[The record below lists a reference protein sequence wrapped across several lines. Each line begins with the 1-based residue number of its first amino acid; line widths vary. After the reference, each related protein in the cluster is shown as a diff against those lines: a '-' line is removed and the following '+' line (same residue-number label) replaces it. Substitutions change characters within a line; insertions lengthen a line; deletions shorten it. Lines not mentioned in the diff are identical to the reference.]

1 MIEEVLGHGG
11 FGIVYKAR
19 HNELDHVVAIKEYL
33 PSELAVREGA
43 TIRAKSAECEAHFAD
58 GLRRFREE
66 AKALIEFQQH
76 LSIVDCREFF
86 RANGTAY
93 LVMEY
98 VEGLPLSELLRQ
110 REAAGK
116 PFTESD
122 LQAIAIPLAQ
132 GLAHIHR
139 AGVIHRDIKP
149 ANILVRKSDQQPVLI
164 DFGAAK
170 QAVAEHSRS
179 LAPYTEGYA
188 ALEQVADGQLGPW
201 TDLYGFGA
209 VLWRMVAGGNP
220 PWDPPNPVKVES
232 RANAR
237 VREADDPLTTAKELG
252 AGRFE
257 EQILELIDGC
267 LQLRDTERIR
277 ESDRVVEM
285 LQGSGG
291 DRQQSATA
299 EPQAEGRSDVEQ
311 PLSGRAGAQ
320 PGRSSP
326 VRWWKIVGVATA
338 GIAAVALAAVA
349 LIPRDENSETPER
362 WSFSIEAKP
371 ETAAVALVNGSE
383 AYRPGMLVV
392 PGRYEV
398 EVSAP
403 GFVTRREWVTHAK
416 SETSHRVEL
425 EPLPAAEPGPVHS
438 RTDAIADTSGSTVP
452 ETEPVTSELS
462 SASEPVA
469 ADPVEAVDQAGV
481 DSELNEISPMTCSDG
496 DGGWANCVELGES
509 YRQGDGVPR
518 DAARAAEFYRQSCLG
533 GDAAGCNQLGTMY
546 SAGEGVRRDP
556 IRAAGLFEGVCDSGY
571 AVGCHN
577 LGFLYSNGEGLEED
591 QGRAAELYSRAC
603 EGGYAAGC
611 YNLGRLYYRGE
622 GVKEDHVRAAELS
635 DRACE
640 AGAMPGCAFLG
651 GLYYDGAGVAQD
663 RERAAELY
671 ERACD
676 GGDSRACRACSE
688 LGDLYAKGE
697 GVSKDLIRA
706 MKLYGH
712 ACEGGYATGCY
723 SLGGLYYKGEGVGKN
738 LARAAELYG
747 IACDGGEAGAC
758 SVLGF
763 LYSNGEGVQEDKLR
777 AAEFYRRACE
787 GGDAMAC
794 GFLGSMYYEG
804 EGVRQDRA
812 RAAELFERVCDDGN
826 VGACGFL
833 GSMYY
838 EGEGVRQDL
847 ARAADLVERAC
858 DDRDFASCHILG
870 HRYYEGEG
878 VAQNRARAAELY
890 EIACE
895 GGDAMGCSDLGF
907 SYARGEGVPKDLT
920 RAMKLYERACD
931 SGFAPAGCFNL
942 YEGQGVPDDFTRAAE
957 VYEQRCDDTDPT
969 GCYNLGYMHFVG
981 QVAGPDAL
989 DFVRGRVNLGFLE
1002 SEGEG
1007 VRRDPV
1013 RAAEFYQRACDGGI
1027 ASGCFQF
1034 ALLHAYGDGVPR
1046 DQARATESYR
1056 RACDGDY
1063 MSGCAALARSYYR
1076 GDGISQDRSVAQEL
1090 FERACEGGHQ
1100 DACEQLETLDW

>member
-1 MIEEVLGHGG
+1 MPDDWSDRRDALPQGNVLRDYTIEEVLGHGG

-43 TIRAKSAECEAHFAD
+43 TIRAKSAECETHFAD

-76 LSIVDCREFF
+76 PSIVDCREFF

-98 VEGLPLSELLRQ
+98 VDGLPLSELLRQ

-122 LQAIAIPLAQ
+122 LLAIAIPLAQ

-149 ANILVRKSDQQPVLI
+149 ANILVRTSDQQPVLI

-237 VREADDPLTTAKELG
+237 VREAADPLPTAEELG
-252 AGRFE
+252 AGRFA
-257 EQILELIDGC
+257 EQILEMIDGC

-277 ESDRVVEM
+277 KSDRVVEV
-285 LQGSGG
+285 LQGSHGEI
-291 DRQQSATA
+291 QQPAVA
-299 EPQAEGRSDVEQ
+299 EPRAEGSSDVDQQ
-311 PLSGRAGAQ
+311 PSGRAEAQ
-320 PGRSSP
+320 PDRSSTG
-326 VRWWKIVGVATA
+326 RWWKIVGVATVVV
-338 GIAAVALAAVA
+338 VALALAALA
-349 LIPRDENSETPER
+349 LIPRDVPVNENSETPER
-362 WSFSIEAKP
+362 WSFSIEAEP
-371 ETAAVALVNGSE
+371 ETAAVAFVNGSE
-383 AYRPGMLVV
+383 AYRPGMLLV

-403 GFVTRREWVTHAK
+403 GFVTHREWVTHAE
-416 SETSHRVEL
+416 SETLLQVQLERLPDAVPEL
-425 EPLPAAEPGPVHS
+425 AQTPSNGATEASDSTAVRQEKAPSDVPDSKQPLAEAQPEPAQTPSAPPDRNHAAESYKQACEGGS
-438 RTDAIADTSGSTVP
+438 ATDCYS
-452 ETEPVTSELS
+452 
-462 SASEPVA
+462 
-469 ADPVEAVDQAGV
+469 
-481 DSELNEISPMTCSDG
+481 
-496 DGGWANCVELGES
+496 LG
-509 YRQGDGVPR
+509 YMYLTGDGVEQ
-518 DAARAAEFYRQSCLG
+518 DK
-533 GDAAGCNQLGTMY
+533 
-546 SAGEGVRRDP
+546 V
-556 IRAAGLFEGVCDSGY
+556 
-571 AVGCHN
+571 
-577 LGFLYSNGEGLEED
+577 
-591 QGRAAELYSRAC
+591 RAAELFRLACERGVASGCTGLGLLYDEGADKTRAAELFRRAC
-603 EGGYAAGC
+603 EGGDAWGC
-611 YNLGRLYYRGE
+611 GRLGYMYAE
-622 GVKEDHVRAAELS
+622 GK
-635 DRACE
+635 
-640 AGAMPGCAFLG
+640 
-651 GLYYDGAGVAQD
+651 
-663 RERAAELY
+663 
-671 ERACD
+671 
-676 GGDSRACRACSE
+676 
-688 LGDLYAKGE
+688 
-697 GVSKDLIRA
+697 
-706 MKLYGH
+706 
-712 ACEGGYATGCY
+712 
-723 SLGGLYYKGEGVGKN
+723 
-738 LARAAELYG
+738 
-747 IACDGGEAGAC
+747 
-758 SVLGF
+758 
-763 LYSNGEGVQEDKLR
+763 GVQEDKLR
-777 AAEFYRRACE
+777 AAELYQRACE
-787 GGDAMAC
+787 SGVALGC
-794 GFLGSMYYEG
+794 RSLGSMYHYG

-812 RAAELFERVCDDGN
+812 RAAEFYKQACDG
-826 VGACGFL
+826 GESWGCGRL
-833 GSMYY
+833 AAMYY
-838 EGEGVRQDL
+838 EGEGVGQDL
-847 ARAADLVERAC
+847 SRAAELNEIAC
-858 DDRDFASCHILG
+858 DGGDFGYCHMLG
-870 HRYYEGEG
+870 HSYYEGEG
-878 VAQNRARAAELY
+878 VAQDRVRAAEIY

-895 GGDAMGCSDLGF
+895 GGDAAACSDLGF

-920 RAMKLYERACD
+920 RAMKLYECACD

-942 YEGQGVPDDFTRAAE
+942 YEGEGVPEDFPRAAE
-957 VYEQRCDDTDPT
+957 VYEQRCDDTDPA

-1007 VRRDPV
+1007 ARRDPV
-1013 RAAEFYQRACDGGI
+1013 RAAEFYQRACDGGL

-1034 ALLHAYGDGVPR
+1034 ALLYAYGDGMPL

-1076 GDGISQDRSVAQEL
+1076 GDGIAQDRSVAQGL
-1090 FERACEGGHQ
+1090 FQRACEGGLQ
-1100 DACEQLETLDW
+1100 DACEQLESLDW

>member
-1 MIEEVLGHGG
+1 MPTAWSDRRDALPQGCVLRDYTIEEVLGHGG

-132 GLAHIHR
+132 GLVHIHR

-149 ANILVRKSDQQPVLI
+149 ANILVRRSDRRPVLI

-179 LAPYTEGYA
+179 MAPYTEGYA
-188 ALEQVADGQLGPW
+188 ALEQVADGQPGPW

-220 PWDPPNPVKVES
+220 PWNPPNPVKVES

-237 VREADDPLTTAKELG
+237 VREADDPLPSAKELG
-252 AGRFE
+252 AGRFSSRL
-257 EQILELIDGC
+257 LEVIDGC
-267 LQLRDTERIR
+267 LQLRDTERIK
-277 ESDRVVEM
+277 ESDRVVEV
-285 LQGSGG
+285 LQGDDGG
-291 DRQQSATA
+291 SQQPATA
-299 EPQAEGRSDVEQ
+299 EPQAEGSADVDQ
-311 PLSGRAGAQ
+311 QLSGRAGAQ
-320 PGRSSP
+320 LGRSSP
-326 VRWWKIVGVATA
+326 GRWWKIVGVATA

-349 LIPRDENSETPER
+349 LIPRDDNSETPER

-462 SASEPVA
+462 SVSEPVA
-469 ADPVEAVDQAGV
+469 ADPVEGVDPAGV
-481 DSELNEISPMTCSDG
+481 DSDLDEISPMTCSDG

-518 DAARAAEFYRQSCLG
+518 DAARAAEFYRQACLG

-591 QGRAAELYSRAC
+591 QGRAAELYLQAC
-603 EGGYAAGC
+603 EEGYALGC
-611 YNLGRLYYRGE
+611 YNLGRSYFNGE
-622 GVKEDHVRAAELS
+622 GVKEDHARAVEFS
-635 DRACE
+635 ERACE
-640 AGAMPGCAFLG
+640 GGAVRGCAFLG
-651 GLYYDGAGVAQD
+651 GLYYSGDGVARD
-663 RERAAELY
+663 RARAAELY
-671 ERACD
+671 ERACE
-676 GGDSRACRACSE
+676 GGDARACRACLE
-688 LGDLYAKGE
+688 LGVLYATGE
-697 GVSKDLIRA
+697 GVPKDRTRA
-706 MKLYGH
+706 VKLYER
-712 ACEGGYATGCY
+712 ACE
-723 SLGGLYYKGEGVGKN
+723 
-738 LARAAELYG
+738 
-747 IACDGGEAGAC
+747 GGEAGAC
-758 SVLGF
+758 SALGVIH
-763 LYSNGEGVQEDKLR
+763 SRGDGVPQDQAVAAKLF
-777 AAEFYRRACE
+777 ERACAS
-787 GGDAMAC
+787 GYAAGC
-794 GFLGSMYYEG
+794 YSLGLMYAEG
-804 EGVRQDRA
+804 EGVKQDWT
-812 RAAELFERVCDDGN
+812 RAADLYQRACDGG
-826 VGACGFL
+826 VFFSCGTI
-833 GSMYY
+833 GYMYY
-838 EGEGVRQDL
+838 QGEGVRRDL
-847 ARAADLVERAC
+847 ARAAEIVERAC
-858 DDRDFASCHILG
+858 NGGDFGSCHILG

-878 VAQNRARAAELY
+878 VAQDRERAAELY
-890 EIACE
+890 EISCE

-920 RAMKLYERACD
+920 QARKLYERACD
-931 SGFAPAGCFNL
+931 SGAAPAGCYNL
-942 YEGQGVPDDFTRAAE
+942 YEGEGVPEDFPRAAE

-969 GCYNLGYMHFVG
+969 GCYNLGYMHSVG

-989 DFVRGRVNLGFLE
+989 DFLRGRSNLAFLK

-1013 RAAEFYQRACDGGI
+1013 RAAEFYRRACDGGI
-1027 ASGCFQF
+1027 ASGCYQF
-1034 ALLHAYGDGVPR
+1034 ALLHVDGDGMPR
-1046 DQARATESYR
+1046 DQALARESYR
-1056 RACDGDY
+1056 RACDGGY
-1063 MSGCAALARSYYR
+1063 MMGCAVLAMSYYS
-1076 GDGISQDRSVAQEL
+1076 GDGIAQDRSAAQEL
-1090 FERACEGGHQ
+1090 FQRACEGGLQ
-1100 DACEQLETLDW
+1100 VACEQLESLDW